1 MNEQNRN
8 EMEEA
13 AVNTHNMRLDG
24 NISDV
29 RVGLY
34 GDHQER
40 VTVSVE
46 GAEPLYAELRV
57 PNRAGWALGQ
67 RVVVVI
73 MPASSDGTGMH

>member
-1 MNEQNRN
+1 
-8 EMEEA
+8 MEDTS
-13 AVNTHNMRLDG
+13 VDTHNMKLVG

-29 RVGLY
+29 RAGLY

-57 PNRAGWALGQ
+57 PNQAGWALGQ
-67 RVVVVI
+67 KVVVVI
-73 MPASSDGTGMH
+73 MPASPDGTGLH